1 MAKGL
6 TGKDLRDWTLVHNGR
21 RKRPVRKGKRSVK
34 PGTRRLLV
42 TEKTHEAILEIIQG
56 WPLDQDLS
64 WGALMKVLSQRYGGT
79 WTRQAIAKH
88 TDLQDAFTER
98 QKEIKAFRR
107 AKAKN
112 AGKRVSRTRDEEVA
126 YLRKQ
131 MELLNKENAD
141 LKQRLE
147 KAESRMT
154 LMRHNAFLHRVLPH
168 QLDAPMQEN
177 DRGRSDKR

>member
-6 TGKDLRDWTLVHNGR
+6 TGKGLKDWTLVGNGR
-21 RKRPVRKGKRSVK
+21 RKRPIRKGKRSVK

-42 TEKTHEAILEIIQG
+42 TDKTHDAILEIIQG

-64 WGALMKVLSQRYGGT
+64 WGALMKLLSQRYGGT

-88 TDLQDAFTER
+88 SDLQGAFTKR
-98 QKEIKAFRR
+98 QEEIRKFKRD
-107 AKAKN
+107 KAKS

-126 YLRKQ
+126 YLKKQ
-131 MELLNKENAD
+131 LELVNRENAD

-147 KAESRMT
+147 KAEARMT

-168 QLDAPMQEN
+168 QLDEPFQEN